1 MNFSW
6 EIGAPAPEK
15 VDKMKRTA
23 GILLKVV
30 LSLLLLTP
38 LAPAGLGQT
47 KALSSEPQENQTAAR
62 EYFIREYIIGP
73 RDLLEIKVFELPEF
87 DHTVRVSEDGSI
99 TLPLL
104 GNVQVG
110 GLTKEK
116 VEQKIADLLDKY
128 VKKAQVS
135 VFIKEYQSSR
145 VAIIGAVEK
154 PGMYELVGRQ
164 TLLQMVSQAGGFKE
178 NAANEIYI
186 LREGQDGNTASIS
199 IDLEDLLLNGNQRL
213 NIPLQPNDVINVPVD
228 KLITIYVFGQAA
240 ALEKLVLS
248 LKIIVPEGFYLED
261 VFEAQDVGLFF
272 DHDRAPGFVDR
283 PGDKRNDQGK
293 SHGYQGQGNDRPSP
307 PIEDINVFSQVNFGR
322 LQTLGINIIFA
333 HLRPHHLCSS
343 EYAFFN
349 NDHISLPEWDV
360 LALSLNDI
368 VQVHP
373 EVGFLAGFIFSLD
386 DNSPLGSILA

>member
-1 MNFSW
+1 
-6 EIGAPAPEK
+6 
-15 VDKMKRTA
+15 MKRT
-23 GILLKVV
+23 GGFLLKVV
-30 LSLLLLTP
+30 LSLLLLAR
-38 LAPAGLGQT
+38 LAPAGFSQPQVLT
-47 KALSSEPQENQTAAR
+47 SEPQETQTAAR

-228 KLITIYVFGQAA
+228 KLITIYVFGQVRNPG
-240 ALEKLVLS
+240 ALQVKMSKKITLLQAIAQAGGLS
-248 LKIIVPEGFYLED
+248 ENASKRGVIVK
-261 VFEAQDVGLFF
+261 
-272 DHDRAPGFVDR
+272 RK
-283 PGDKRNDQGK
+283 DKTGK
-293 SHGYQGQGNDRPSP
+293 ETNLR
-307 PIEDINVFSQVNFGR
+307 VN
-322 LQTLGINIIFA
+322 
-333 HLRPHHLCSS
+333 
-343 EYAFFN
+343 
-349 NDHISLPEWDV
+349 
-360 LALSLNDI
+360 LNDVIKGKRKDIPLREGDVVI
-368 VQVHP
+368 VK
-373 EVGFLAGFIFSLD
+373 ESIF
-386 DNSPLGSILA
+386 

>member
-1 MNFSW
+1 MEKKGLFFSK
-6 EIGAPAPEK
+6 A
-15 VDKMKRTA
+15 
-23 GILLKVV
+23 ILV
-30 LSLLLLTP
+30 LIMASWMVLP
-38 LAPAGLGQT
+38 GSGQT
-47 KALSSEPQENQTAAR
+47 RPTQTEGQETQAAR

-116 VEQKIADLLDKY
+116 VEQKIADLLEKY
-128 VKKAQVS
+128 VKRAQVS

-164 TLLQMVSQAGGFKE
+164 SLLQMISQAGGFKE
-178 NAANEIYI
+178 NAANEIYV

-228 KLITIYVFGQAA
+228 KLITIYVFGQVRNPG
-240 ALEKLVLS
+240 ALQVKISKKITLLQAIAQAGGLS
-248 LKIIVPEGFYLED
+248 ENASKRGVIVK
-261 VFEAQDVGLFF
+261 
-272 DHDRAPGFVDR
+272 RK
-283 PGDKRNDQGK
+283 DKGGK
-293 SHGYQGQGNDRPSP
+293 ETNLR
-307 PIEDINVFSQVNFGR
+307 VN
-322 LQTLGINIIFA
+322 
-333 HLRPHHLCSS
+333 
-343 EYAFFN
+343 
-349 NDHISLPEWDV
+349 
-360 LALSLNDI
+360 LNDI
-368 VQVHP
+368 IKGKRKDIPLREGDVVIVK
-373 EVGFLAGFIFSLD
+373 ESIF
-386 DNSPLGSILA
+386 